1 MSDAVSP
8 GAGWTVREVARR
20 YRVSPSKVRAWI
32 KAGRLGAIDTSSTR
46 CRQPRF
52 VILPRHLEE
61 FEQHRSAAPPPKPE
75 RRTKRTGFVDY
86 YPDD

>member
-1 MSDAVSP
+1 MGDTALPSV
-8 GAGWTVREVARR
+8 GLTVREVARR
-20 YRVSPSKVRAWI
+20 YRVSPGKVRGWI
-32 KAGRLGAIDTSSTR
+32 KAGRLGAIDTSLTR

-61 FEQHRSAAPPPKPE
+61 FEQQRSASPLPKPE